1 MNRNAPRQRQALSQA
16 GFTLLEVVVSLVLIG
31 LALFTA
37 AALLVAHPR
46 AVRQVEAERELLAV
60 AEAAIEGV
68 RSGLL
73 PLADADLT
81 EVVPRPT
88 PQVVTGLSVR
98 LTVREAPD
106 RDGLYRVTVVVRGTV
121 LDRDVR
127 RALETMVWRAL

>member
-1 MNRNAPRQRQALSQA
+1 MNRNAPSQRQDLSQA

-121 LDRDVR
+121 LDREFD